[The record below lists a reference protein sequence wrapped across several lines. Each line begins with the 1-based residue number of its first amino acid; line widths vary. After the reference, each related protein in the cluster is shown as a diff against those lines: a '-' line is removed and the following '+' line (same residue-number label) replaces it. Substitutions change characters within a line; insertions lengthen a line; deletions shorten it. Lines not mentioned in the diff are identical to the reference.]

1 MWGGGEATYGREVI
15 EARGL
20 TKAYGQ
26 TVAVRDVGFTVA
38 PGRVTGFLG
47 PNGSGKT
54 TTLRMILGLATP
66 TRGEVRVAGRH
77 YRELVRPLH
86 VVGALLDAGDVLA
99 SRTAV
104 AHLRVLAA
112 ASGIR
117 RSRVDEVLGLSGLA
131 EVAGRR
137 VGEFSLGMR
146 QRLGIA
152 AALLGDPAIV
162 VLDEPINGLDT
173 EGIRWIRG
181 LLRSMADQGR
191 TVLLSS
197 HVLSEMQLVAD
208 HLLVI
213 GTGRLL
219 ADEPMTRFVERHADP
234 VVRVRAAELPVLL
247 DAIDVAPERVVLNG
261 DCAVVHGVSS
271 RAIGR
276 LAARCGVVL
285 DELTPV
291 HASVE
296 EVFTRLVEQHQQF
309 ASGDQGRA
317 A

>member
-1 MWGGGEATYGREVI
+1 MI

-20 TKAYGQ
+20 TKAYGR
-26 TVAVRDVGFTVA
+26 TVAVRDGGFTVA

-66 TRGEVRVAGRH
+66 SSGEVRVAGKR
-77 YRELVRPLH
+77 YCELVRPLH

-112 ASGIR
+112 ANGIR
-117 RSRVDEVLGLSGLA
+117 RSRVDEVLGAVGLA

-162 VLDEPINGLDT
+162 VLDEPVNGLDT

-197 HVLSEMQLVAD
+197 HVMSEMQLVAD

-213 GTGRLL
+213 GAGTLL
-219 ADEPMTRFVERHADP
+219 ADEPMTRFIERHADP
-234 VVRVRAAELPVLL
+234 VVRVRAAELPVLVETIG
-247 DAIDVAPERVVLNG
+247 AEARVELHG
-261 DCAVVHGVSS
+261 DSAVVHGISS

-276 LAARCGVVL
+276 LAARNGIVL
-285 DELTPV
+285 DELTPI

-296 EVFTRLVEQHQQF
+296 DVFTGLVEQHQQF
-309 ASGDQGRA
+309 AHGAAGRA

>member
-1 MWGGGEATYGREVI
+1 MI

-20 TKAYGQ
+20 TKAYGRR
-26 TVAVRDVGFTVA
+26 VAVRDVGFTVA

-66 TRGEVRVAGRH
+66 SSGEVRVAGKR

-112 ASGIR
+112 ANGIR
-117 RSRVDEVLGLSGLA
+117 RSRVDEVLGAVGLA

-162 VLDEPINGLDT
+162 VLDEPVNGLDT

-197 HVLSEMQLVAD
+197 HVMSEMQLVAD

-213 GTGRLL
+213 GAGTLL
-219 ADEPMTRFVERHADP
+219 ADEPMTRFIERHADP
-234 VVRVRAAELPVLL
+234 VVRVRAAELPVLVETIG
-247 DAIDVAPERVVLNG
+247 AEARVELHG
-261 DCAVVHGVSS
+261 DSAVVHGISS

-276 LAARCGVVL
+276 LAARNGIVL

-296 EVFTRLVEQHQQF
+296 DVFTGLVEQHQQF
-309 ASGDQGRA
+309 AHGDAGRA

>member
-1 MWGGGEATYGREVI
+1 MI

-20 TKAYGQ
+20 TKAYGR

-66 TRGEVRVAGRH
+66 SSGEVRVAGKR
-77 YRELVRPLH
+77 YCELVRPLH

-112 ASGIR
+112 ANGIR
-117 RSRVDEVLGLSGLA
+117 RSRVDEVLGAVGLA

-162 VLDEPINGLDT
+162 VLDEPVNGLDT

-197 HVLSEMQLVAD
+197 HVMSEMQLVAD

-213 GTGRLL
+213 GAGTLL
-219 ADEPMTRFVERHADP
+219 ADEPMTRFIERHADP
-234 VVRVRAAELPVLL
+234 VVRVRAAELPVLVETIG
-247 DAIDVAPERVVLNG
+247 AEARVELHG
-261 DCAVVHGVSS
+261 DSAVVHGISS

-276 LAARCGVVL
+276 LAARNGIVL
-285 DELTPV
+285 DELTPI

-296 EVFTRLVEQHQQF
+296 DVFTGLVEQHQQF
-309 ASGDQGRA
+309 AHGAAGRVA
-317 A
+317 

>member
-1 MWGGGEATYGREVI
+1 MI

-20 TKAYGQ
+20 TKAYGRM
-26 TVAVRDVGFTVA
+26 VAVRDVGFTVA

-66 TRGEVRVAGRH
+66 SSGEVRVAGKR
-77 YRELVRPLH
+77 YCELVRPLH

-112 ASGIR
+112 ANGIR
-117 RSRVDEVLGLSGLA
+117 RSRVDEVLGAVGLA

-162 VLDEPINGLDT
+162 VLDEPVNGLDT

-181 LLRSMADQGR
+181 LLRSMADEGR

-197 HVLSEMQLVAD
+197 HVMSEMQLVAD

-213 GTGRLL
+213 GAGTLL
-219 ADEPMTRFVERHADP
+219 ADEPMTRFIERHADP
-234 VVRVRAAELPVLL
+234 VVRVRAAELPVLVETIG
-247 DAIDVAPERVVLNG
+247 AAARVELHG
-261 DCAVVHGVSS
+261 DSAVVHGISS

-276 LAARCGVVL
+276 LAARNGIVL

-296 EVFTRLVEQHQQF
+296 DVFTGLVEQHQQF
-309 ASGDQGRA
+309 AHGDTERA

>member
-1 MWGGGEATYGREVI
+1 MI

-20 TKAYGQ
+20 TKAYDR

-66 TRGEVRVAGRH
+66 SSGEVLVAGKR
-77 YRELVRPLH
+77 YRELIRPLH

-112 ASGIR
+112 ANGIR
-117 RSRVDEVLGLSGLA
+117 RSRVDEVLGLAGLA

-162 VLDEPINGLDT
+162 VLDEPVNGLDT

-181 LLRSMADQGR
+181 LLRSMAEQGR

-197 HVLSEMQLVAD
+197 HVMSEMQLVAD

-213 GTGRLL
+213 GAGKLL

-234 VVRVRAAELPVLL
+234 VVRVRAAELPVLV
-247 DAIDVAPERVVLNG
+247 DAIGAEPARVELHG
-261 DCAVVHGVSS
+261 DSAVVHGISS

-276 LAARCGVVL
+276 LAARCGIVL

-296 EVFTRLVEQHQQF
+296 DVFTRLVEQHQQF

>member
-1 MWGGGEATYGREVI
+1 MWVAAEAAYGREVI

-20 TKAYGQ
+20 TKAYGR
-26 TVAVRDVGFTVA
+26 TVAVRDGGFTVA

-66 TRGEVRVAGRH
+66 SSGEVRVAGKR
-77 YRELVRPLH
+77 YCELVRPLH

-112 ASGIR
+112 ANGIR
-117 RSRVDEVLGLSGLA
+117 RSRVDEVLGAVGLA

-162 VLDEPINGLDT
+162 VLDEPVNGLDT

-197 HVLSEMQLVAD
+197 HVMSEMQLVAD

-213 GTGRLL
+213 GAGTLL
-219 ADEPMTRFVERHADP
+219 ADEPMTRFIERHADP
-234 VVRVRAAELPVLL
+234 VVRVRAAELPVLVETIG
-247 DAIDVAPERVVLNG
+247 AEARVELHG
-261 DCAVVHGVSS
+261 DSAVVHGISS

-276 LAARCGVVL
+276 LAARNGIVL
-285 DELTPV
+285 DELTPI

-296 EVFTRLVEQHQQF
+296 DVFTGLVEQHQQF
-309 ASGDQGRA
+309 AHGAAGRA

>member
-1 MWGGGEATYGREVI
+1 MI

-20 TKAYGQ
+20 TKAYGRM
-26 TVAVRDVGFTVA
+26 VAVRDVGFTVA

-66 TRGEVRVAGRH
+66 SSGEVRVAGKR
-77 YRELVRPLH
+77 YCELVRPLH

-112 ASGIR
+112 ANGIR
-117 RSRVDEVLGLSGLA
+117 RSRVDEVLGAVGLA

-162 VLDEPINGLDT
+162 VLDEPVNGLDT

-181 LLRSMADQGR
+181 LLRSMADEGR

-197 HVLSEMQLVAD
+197 HVMSEMQLVAD

-213 GTGRLL
+213 GAGTLL
-219 ADEPMTRFVERHADP
+219 ADEPMTRFIERHADP
-234 VVRVRAAELPVLL
+234 VVRVRAAELPVLVETIG
-247 DAIDVAPERVVLNG
+247 AAARVELHG
-261 DCAVVHGVSS
+261 DSAVVHGISS

-276 LAARCGVVL
+276 LAARNGIVL

-296 EVFTRLVEQHQQF
+296 DVFTGLVEQHQQF
-309 ASGDQGRA
+309 AHGDAGRA

>member
-1 MWGGGEATYGREVI
+1 MI

-20 TKAYGQ
+20 TKVYGR
-26 TVAVRDVGFTVA
+26 TAAVEDVTFTVE

-54 TTLRMILGLATP
+54 TTLRAIVGLAEP
-66 TRGEVRVAGRH
+66 SRGEVRVAGRR
-77 YRELVRPLH
+77 YRELTRPLH
-86 VVGALLDAGDVLA
+86 VVGTLLDAGDVLP
-99 SRTAV
+99 SRTAA
-104 AHLRVLAA
+104 AHLRILAYA
-112 ASGIR
+112 NGIR
-117 RSRVDEVLGLSGLA
+117 GSRVDEVLALAGLA
-131 EVAGRR
+131 EVGGRR
-137 VGEFSLGMR
+137 VGGFSLGMR

-173 EGIRWIRG
+173 EGIRWIRE
-181 LLRSMADQGR
+181 LLRSMAGDGR

-197 HVLSEMQLVAD
+197 HVMSEMQLVAD

-213 GTGRLL
+213 GAGRLL
-219 ADEPMTRFVERHADP
+219 ADEPMTAFVQRHSDP
-234 VVRVRAAELPVLL
+234 VVRVRSPQLPALL
-247 DAIDVAPERVVLNG
+247 DALDAERASVRVVVRG
-261 DCAVVHGVSS
+261 ETVVVHGISS
-271 RAIGR
+271 REVGQ
-276 LAARCGVVL
+276 LMARRGIAL

-296 EVFTRLVEQHQQF
+296 DVYTRLVARHQQF
-309 ASGDQGRA
+309 RHRDSGRA